1 MEELAPSPQTPAG
14 KLATDRLIAAALDS
28 DLYPDGTAFIAAD
41 APDFLEMM
49 SRNVLEGRP
58 IAIIDPHGHEILA
71 TPAQGAF
78 AVLVAT
84 LLRWLGSRTKPIVRT
99 PHGADVITLPRN
111 YRVQVRQ
118 PPAAAA

>member
-1 MEELAPSPQTPAG
+1 VEELAHSNETPAG
-14 KLATDRLIAAALDS
+14 KLATERLIAAALDS
-28 DLYPDGTAFIAAD
+28 DLYPNGTAFIHSD
-41 APDFLEMM
+41 APDLVQIMA
-49 SRNVLEGRP
+49 RNVAEGRP

-84 LLRWLGSRTKPIVRT
+84 LFAWLGSRSKPIVRT
-99 PHGADVITLPRN
+99 PDGAEVMTLPQR